1 MAGLQVLDSLLC
13 ARAELF
19 RMHTHKL
26 GLWHF
31 FMRHVFFLHPEQD
44 ILLTLR
50 SIKFIDIEV

>member
-13 ARAELF
+13 DRVELF
-19 RMHTHKL
+19 RMHTDKL

-44 ILLTLR
+44 I
-50 SIKFIDIEV
+50 FIDTEVNKTY